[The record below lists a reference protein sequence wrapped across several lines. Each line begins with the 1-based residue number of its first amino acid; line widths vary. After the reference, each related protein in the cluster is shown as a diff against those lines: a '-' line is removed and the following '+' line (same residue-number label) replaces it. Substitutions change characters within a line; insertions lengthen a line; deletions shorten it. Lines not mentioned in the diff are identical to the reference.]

1 MRASALQIFSNVR
14 AFFAPVDRTSGVP
27 AAFDPA
33 STATFNLDAP
43 PAPWLSLGEV
53 HAFRRSAVTAQTA
66 LLAGPKGAIASQVRH
81 QLAARVDF
89 DFFQWGKLQMAV
101 AGGSGQN
108 NVIAKS
114 NGVPVAPL
122 AVLGG
127 STSTKLNLSSAD
139 AAAFHAGDLIACD
152 IHYAGQTG
160 YVGSGISAAYVSPG
174 QTSDRDYIRRVTFN
188 VARVSSVSSGALNL
202 EQPLPGG
209 APPSNSFV
217 QKLVG
222 FTDREGG
229 SFFHEWSA
237 IFFLAGESGGQVCF
251 YYPRLQPAAPAVE
264 TAYSLTPRTSRSS
277 AFAPS
282 ESSAGTLPAGPNGQQ
297 FSRRS
302 SSGWN
307 SVSNVNGVPHSS
319 SQRRVGSAISSQ
331 TAAAFDYDGDGL
343 ALATLHASFV
353 ALPVTDATDND
364 QAVCYRTYIP
374 APTASLF

>member
-139 AAAFHAGDLIACD
+139 AAAFHSGDLIACD

-237 IFFLAGESGGQVCF
+237 IFFLAGESGGNICF
-251 YYPRLQPAAPAVE
+251 YYPRLQPAAPAAE
-264 TAYSLTPRTSRSS
+264 TAYSLTPRASRSS
-277 AFAPS
+277 VPGR
-282 ESSAGTLPAGPNGQQ
+282 SSASSNAASAGSSGHPAGTLSASLSGGPHSAGG
-297 FSRRS
+297 
-302 SSGWN
+302 
-307 SVSNVNGVPHSS
+307 PHSS
-319 SQRRVGSAISSQ
+319 TQGGVGTVSSG
-331 TAAAFDYDGDGL
+331 AAHSAFDYDGDGL

-353 ALPVTDATDND
+353 ALPVTDSTDND

-374 APTASLF
+374 APTASLY

>member
-53 HAFRRSAVTAQTA
+53 HAFRRSAVSPQTA
-66 LLAGPKGAIASQVRH
+66 LLAGPKGAITSQLRQH
-81 QLAARVDF
+81 LGARVDF
-89 DFFQWGKLQMAV
+89 DFFQWGKLQMAL

-114 NGVPVAPL
+114 NGVTVAPL

-127 STSTKLNLSSAD
+127 STSTRLNLSPTD
-139 AAAFHAGDLIACD
+139 AATFRAGDLIACD

-160 YVGSGISAAYVSPG
+160 YVGSGIIAAYVSPG

-188 VARVSSVSSGALNL
+188 VARVASVSSGALNL

-217 QKLVG
+217 QKVVG

-237 IFFLAGESGGQVCF
+237 IFFLAGESGGNICF

-264 TAYSLTPRTSRSS
+264 TAYSLTPRGSRASTSAR
-277 AFAPS
+277 AV
-282 ESSAGTLPAGPNGQQ
+282 ESSAGILPAGRNGQQ
-297 FSRRS
+297 SSVHRS
-302 SSGWN
+302 STPD
-307 SVSNVNGVPHSS
+307 GVPHASP
-319 SQRRVGSAISSQ
+319 QGRVDSTLAH
-331 TAAAFDYDGDGL
+331 TAFDYDADGL
-343 ALATLHASFV
+343 ALAALHASFV

-374 APTASLF
+374 APTASLY